1 MNDELTKITLTFPL
15 RYGTPNRNG
24 TVYTKEAIEHAFG
37 SSNPNMP
44 IIMQSSTNRNEEF
57 DKHIIGFT
65 EPTYYFD
72 WDDKSKVCNVT
83 LTGRVFNMGVNG
95 VINKMDDGKI
105 TDFEIRSV
113 SMEINNDD

>member
-1 MNDELTKITLTFPL
+1 MNDELTKITLTFPM

-24 TVYTKEAIEHAFG
+24 TIYTKEAIEHAFG

-44 IIMQSSTNRNEEF
+44 IIMHGNEEF
-57 DKHIIGFT
+57 NKYIIGFT

-83 LTGRVFNMGVNG
+83 LTGRVFNVGVDG

-105 TDFEIRSV
+105 TDFDIRS
-113 SMEINNDD
+113 INISK